1 MAKVLLAL
9 MVVVL
14 LVAIAPAILAVIRDP
29 TVVIAILV
37 FLAVGLAVGHVLGGP
52 NPNNSVVLALSTA
65 CRHPAIALSIAAAN
79 FPEERFDAIIL
90 LYLILGAIAA
100 VPYLAWHR
108 RRRWRPRIGGVKK
121 KQLDLLA
128 SWNDRE
134 AKRSIIEFVEA
145 VTDQKGPDYVPAAD
159 RIAVF
164 DNDGTLW
171 CEQPLYIQLAFALE
185 RVRALVTEHPE
196 WRAKQPFK
204 AVLEGDMQA
213 LGAAGAKGLL
223 RDQWLHDDDE
233 RGLDDCKDPSST
245 GRTGPACR

>member
-9 MVVVL
+9 MVVLL
-14 LVAIAPAILAVIRDP
+14 LVAIAPAIWAVIRDP

-79 FPEERFDAIIL
+79 FPEERFDAVIL

-108 RRRWRPRIGGVKK
+108 RRAGMTPLSDEGRAWRLRKNTRRKP
-121 KQLDLLA
+121 LDSLA
-128 SWNDRE
+128 SWNDGD

-171 CEQPLYIQLAFALE
+171 CEQPLYIQLAFAFD
-185 RVRALVTEHPE
+185 RVKAL
-196 WRAKQPFK
+196 
-204 AVLEGDMQA
+204 
-213 LGAAGAKGLL
+213 AG
-223 RDQWLHDDDE
+223 
-233 RGLDDCKDPSST
+233 
-245 GRTGPACR
+245 

>member
-1 MAKVLLAL
+1 

-79 FPEERFDAIIL
+79 FPEERFDAVIL

-108 RRRWRPRIGGVKK
+108 RRSRMAPLPTNGGQGGKGQMTRRSSSIRWRRGTTATRSG
-121 KQLDLLA
+121 A
-128 SWNDRE
+128 SLSSS
-134 AKRSIIEFVEA
+134 KR
-145 VTDQKGPDYVPAAD
+145 
-159 RIAVF
+159 
-164 DNDGTLW
+164 
-171 CEQPLYIQLAFALE
+171 
-185 RVRALVTEHPE
+185 
-196 WRAKQPFK
+196 
-204 AVLEGDMQA
+204 
-213 LGAAGAKGLL
+213 
-223 RDQWLHDDDE
+223 
-233 RGLDDCKDPSST
+233 
-245 GRTGPACR
+245 